1 VNKDYDWHGAS
12 SLGRWMVPSLADGK
26 WYRTNDWGSTWQ
38 LVSADGAWPRE
49 AECPAGW
56 DERDALV

>member
-1 VNKDYDWHGAS
+1 VNKDYDWHGKPVN
-12 SLGRWMVPSLADGK
+12 LDNPD
-26 WYRTNDWGSTWQ
+26 RTRFGVQSVGYEFGVWEYLRGP
-38 LVSADGAWPRE
+38 GAWPRE